1 MCFFCYQVVGAKVV
15 TSAKN
20 PGSKCYGLVTLAT
33 VEDAD
38 NCIKQ
43 LNKTEFNGRI
53 ISLEKVKS
61 LAYFCHE

>member
-1 MCFFCYQVVGAKVV
+1 VIGAKVV

-33 VEDAD
+33 AEEAD

-53 ISLEKVKS
+53 ISLEKVNAS
-61 LAYFCHE
+61 VYSYIFVDVC